1 MEVILMERIDRLGEL
16 GDVVRVKDGFA
27 RNHLLPQRKA
37 VRATKEAKERFEL
50 DRATLEEENASR
62 RESAT
67 VDANKMR
74 GIEVII
80 VQQAGDSGQLYGA
93 VRARDVA
100 SALVDA
106 GFIVSRKQVVLKT
119 VIKALGIYSVDV
131 WLHAEEK
138 VEVSGNVARSE
149 EEARLQASG
158 VNVRREDVLQE
169 EEERLEVE
177 TLFEQPPADP
187 ELEADNVSDDVSDV
201 ENRAEE

>member
-16 GDVVRVKDGFA
+16 GDGVRVKDGFA

-106 GFIVSRKQVVLKT
+106 GFIVSRKLVVLKT

-138 VEVSGNVARSE
+138 VEVSVNVARSE

-169 EEERLEVE
+169 EEERPEVE

-187 ELEADNVSDDVSDV
+187 ELEADAVSDDVSGA
-201 ENRAEE
+201 ENQAEE

>member
-62 RESAT
+62 RESA
-67 VDANKMR
+67 VIDANKMR
-74 GIEVII
+74 GIEVVI

-106 GFIVSRKQVVLKT
+106 GFIVNRKQVVLKT

-138 VEVSGNVARSE
+138 VEVSVNVARSE

-158 VNVRREDVLQE
+158 VNVRTEDVLQE
-169 EEERLEVE
+169 EEERPEVE

-187 ELEADNVSDDVSDV
+187 ELEADAVSDDVSDA
-201 ENRAEE
+201 ENQAEE